1 MADVFQMLQDEIIA
15 GSRNADLFLATVANV
30 NSSGLTLIL
39 DGESEA
45 STKRYKYMT
54 SGYADPAAGDRVV
67 VMKMS
72 GTFVVLGRIGS
83 SPKTTDGKVSRSGD
97 IMTGNLTLAN
107 SQITQINQDFN
118 LVTHPSSNLGKL
130 FAILR
135 DVSSRYYG
143 RIRGVHRTSGEA
155 GVELGAIREAGGTTY
170 YNGVTF
176 YLGDDGSPRVYLD
189 FPAEWR
195 KVLGLGTN
203 GALPITIAQGGTGQ
217 TGLITT
223 SNISEIITAASG
235 FTVTEAYYAQFGKVA
250 TVYALIQSNNGVT
263 TNDWTTW
270 ATIVSGKRPGTN
282 IVMGCTRTSY
292 CSLGSSGNIMVS
304 STVSAGVNHLFSATY
319 LLP

>member
-1 MADVFQMLQDEIIA
+1 MLQDEILA

-67 VMKMS
+67 VIKMS
-72 GTFVVLGRIGS
+72 GTFVVLGRIGN
-83 SPKTTDGKVSRSGD
+83 SPKTTEGKVNRSGD

-155 GVELGAIREAGGTTY
+155 GVELGAIREASGTTY

-203 GALPITIAQGGTGQ
+203 GAFPITIAQGGTGQ

-223 SNISEIITAASG
+223 YTISDIATAASG
-235 FTVTEAYYAQFGKVA
+235 FTITWGAYAQFGKVA
-250 TVYALIQSNNGVT
+250 FCSLQIRVDTAVT
-263 TNDWTTW
+263 TNNWITL
-270 ATIVSGKRPGTN
+270 ATIKAGKRPAVYSAISCTMTTYSGIEESGEIQVSGTF
-282 IVMGCTRTSY
+282 
-292 CSLGSSGNIMVS
+292 
-304 STVSAGVNHLFSATY
+304 SAGSVFTLSATY